1 MRVAVIGKLKRR
13 VSQRKDGNVLH
24 EWVLYGRMF
33 FFLMTGCLA
42 VFAEAGDG
50 VSEYP
55 EVIEQTDVAP
65 VWSVHRIGSPVLLT
79 HAPFQYVGYYDADR
93 YLTVAQRRLDSEAW
107 QFHRFPI
114 QMGWPTGGHAKLTL
128 AVDRDG
134 FLHVSSYRRGL
145 LQGPPSPPAILY
157 YRSEKP
163 HDIGSF
169 ERLQM
174 VSPEEDPGYPTFITG
189 PDGTLYFEYRQ
200 GSSGRGDQIY
210 NVYDPD
216 TRNWQRLLDVP
227 LLDGRGLMNAYGGPR
242 FGPDGMWH
250 AVWVWRNTPC
260 NSTNH
265 TLSYARSPDMRH
277 WQSIDGQTVT
287 LPMTSE
293 TESVIVDPVGPGQ
306 GLSNMT
312 SLRLGWDSR
321 QRTVHSYHKY
331 DDRGNSQI
339 FNARFQGGR
348 WLRVRATEWDFL
360 WDTSGTG
367 ALPYVVR
374 VGAIRSPG
382 DGRLEQVV
390 WSQRHGSQ
398 RIILDEAPLT
408 PVDTRP
414 PVPAPAWRRAL
425 SSPESDFRVPANDRL
440 LRAGGRMRVQWINDQ
455 GGSADGRSRYLLR
468 WENAGGNN
476 DRPVPEPWPAPTML
490 RVLRIE
496 AEASEAA
503 GVDERQ
509 QD

>member
-1 MRVAVIGKLKRR
+1 MRQERAFCESTVIFMLIIGWAAG
-13 VSQRKDGNVLH
+13 V
-24 EWVLYGRMF
+24 
-33 FFLMTGCLA
+33 
-42 VFAEAGDG
+42 AEARDG
-50 VSEYP
+50 ANEHP
-55 EVIEQTDVAP
+55 EILEQTDVAP
-65 VWSVHRIGSPVLLT
+65 VWAAHRIGSPVLLT
-79 HAPFQYVGYYDADR
+79 HAPFQYVDYYDADR
-93 YLTVAQRRLDSEAW
+93 YLTVAQRQLDSQAW
-107 QFHRFPI
+107 QFFRFPI

-174 VSPEEDPGYPTFITG
+174 VSPDEDPGYPTFITG

-216 TRNWQRLLDVP
+216 ARIWRRLLEVP

-260 NSTNH
+260 NATNH
-265 TLSYARSPDMRH
+265 TLSYARSPDLRH
-277 WQSIDGQTVT
+277 WESIDGQTVN
-287 LPMTSE
+287 LPITSE
-293 TESVIVDPVGPGQ
+293 TTAVIVDPVGPGQ

-312 SLRLGWDSR
+312 SLQLGWDS
-321 QRTVHSYHKY
+321 QERTVHTYHKY
-331 DDRGNSQI
+331 DEHGNSQI
-339 FNARFQGGR
+339 YNARFQDGR
-348 WLRVRATEWDFL
+348 WLRVQATDWDFR

-374 VGAIRSPG
+374 GGAIHPMG
-382 DGRLEQVV
+382 DGQLEQVV
-390 WSQRHGSQ
+390 WSQRHGSR
-398 RIILDEAPLT
+398 RIVLDEATLAPQEI
-408 PVDTRP
+408 TRP
-414 PVPAPAWRRAL
+414 ARAPAWRRAL
-425 SSPESDFRVPANDRL
+425 SVPESDFRVPANDRL
-440 LRAGGRMRVQWINDQ
+440 LRAGGRMQVQWIGDQ
-455 GGSADGRSRYLLR
+455 GASADDGSRYLLR

-476 DRPVPEPWPAPTML
+476 DRPVPEPWPEPMML
-490 RVLRIE
+490 RVLKI
-496 AEASEAA
+496 AEEVPDPDQA
-503 GVDERQ
+503 
-509 QD
+509 